1 MAELTRHATSLF
13 LKGKGLVGI
22 TEARV
27 RNSTRDGK
35 ESEQGVRDCGCLGFL
50 GQAWSMHG
58 DEASSLDGLII
69 VRLGCHQC

>member
-1 MAELTRHATSLF
+1 MELPKLEFETVHGTVRSLS
-13 LKGKGLVGI
+13 KVYGTVG
-22 TEARV
+22 AW
-27 RNSTRDGK
+27 
-35 ESEQGVRDCGCLGFL
+35 GFL